1 METVSD
7 MRTLSLG
14 MTGDDVLEVQTRLN
28 ALKYDCETDG
38 TFGEATAQAVRDFQS
53 AIGMPQTG
61 EVTLSLKQYLGSKA
75 APQKGITMYKST
87 QTFATLRRGDTGES
101 VTNLQK
107 KLWELG
113 YLLTE
118 DVQDS
123 IGTYH
128 DKTAEAVAAAQRA
141 LEFAEPDGVAT
152 AELQCFLFSDY
163 SKYIKK

>member
-1 METVSD
+1 M
-7 MRTLSLG
+7 
-14 MTGDDVLEVQTRLN
+14 
-28 ALKYDCETDG
+28 
-38 TFGEATAQAVRDFQS
+38 
-53 AIGMPQTG
+53 
-61 EVTLSLKQYLGSKA
+61 
-75 APQKGITMYKST
+75 KGITMYKST
-87 QTFATLRRGDTGES
+87 QTFATLRRGRHGRERS
-101 VTNLQK
+101 PMLQK
-107 KLWELG
+107 QLWTLG